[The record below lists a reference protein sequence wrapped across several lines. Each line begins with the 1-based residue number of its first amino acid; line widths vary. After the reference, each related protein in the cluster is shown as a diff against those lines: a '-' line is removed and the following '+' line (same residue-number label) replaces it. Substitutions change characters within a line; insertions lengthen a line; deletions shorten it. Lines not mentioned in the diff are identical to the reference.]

1 MTPEQVQ
8 LVRRS
13 FARLQPQAELVAKL
27 FYSHL
32 FQIDPGLQPLFRSD
46 MEPQGRRLMQMLAAA
61 VALLDHPDK
70 LLPVLRDLGER
81 HAGYGVQPEQY
92 ATVGE
97 ALIDTLGV
105 SLGAQR
111 FDAATR
117 EAWTTAYAL
126 VTETM
131 LEAAVAL
138 A

>member
-1 MTPEQVQ
+1 MTPEQVK
-8 LVRRS
+8 LVRNS
-13 FARLQPQAELVAKL
+13 FARVEPQSALVAKL
-27 FYSHL
+27 FYNHL

-61 VALLDHPDK
+61 VALLDHPTK
-70 LLPVLRDLGER
+70 LQPVLRDLGER
-81 HAGYGVQPEQY
+81 HAGYGVQPEHY

-97 ALIDTLGV
+97 ALIDTLSV
-105 SLGAQR
+105 SLGEQR

-117 EAWTTAYAL
+117 AAWTAAYGL

-131 LEAAVAL
+131 LEAALAL